1 METVASDSLDQQR
14 KEAMYGRILAKLDEL
29 GARLDHSMGSLSPSS
44 VPATPADSLVSV
56 SSPGATSSVDSQKV
70 FDEMPSNK
78 EPTTTSVLHVTMSH
92 VLYLVTAEV
101 LLQVFNPYGAEE
113 VRVYNQGTIQVEAFI
128 LFRLCQDATRA
139 REALHEC
146 CIYNGCCFLDVK
158 YMQSCPNDIMSV
170 APVRC
175 LSICNGHGTSLL
187 MAVSTALPSSV
198 PITTSL
204 DASSISSPTYV
215 NDVPSST
222 KPISASFF
230 TERKGTSQRIIK
242 WVSRIRVAHR
252 PIRWAMKKKEVYVLT
267 HIGSVSLFEMNE
279 NDLVHETSY
288 ESNESSALAFVEMPQ
303 NIKLPV
309 EHLTPWVQ
317 NMVSNSM
324 VNVVVCCHYGGLV
337 HIAIKCFRRFFH
349 GVEMGY
355 VPGNMKQKV
364 TVLSCHLDSCRPE
377 KNVQKLLVIIKSNMS
392 LAIDMSILS
401 WSQTTV
407 HELIVTRSTCYR
419 EIVQSFH
426 NVINQ
431 YLNLKIVSRPWD
443 PAGASAEVLLLI
455 GSFRD
460 NDKIML
466 LPEDLFD
473 ARAAKIFSLPWPPP
487 PSSLEMLYIEI

>member
-1 METVASDSLDQQR
+1 MFSLSAVIPTKVRSTKRRVKTVVIMLMETVASDSLDQQR

-29 GARLDHSMGSLSPSS
+29 GARLDHAMGSLSPSS

-78 EPTTTSVLHVTMSH
+78 EPTTASVLHVTMSH
-92 VLYLVTAEV
+92 VLYPVTAEV
-101 LLQVFNPYGAEE
+101 LLQVFSPYGAEE

-128 LFRLCQDATRA
+128 LFRLCQDAIRA
-139 REALHEC
+139 REALHGC

-267 HIGSVSLFEMNE
+267 HIGGVSLFEMNE

-317 NMVSNSM
+317 NMVPNSM
-324 VNVVVCCHYGGLV
+324 VNVVVCCETSDIPMSIWCL
-337 HIAIKCFRRFFH
+337 
-349 GVEMGY
+349 
-355 VPGNMKQKV
+355 
-364 TVLSCHLDSCRPE
+364 CRPLWRACSYSKQMLQE
-377 KNVQKLLVIIKSNMS
+377 VFP
-392 LAIDMSILS
+392 
-401 WSQTTV
+401 WS
-407 HELIVTRSTCYR
+407 
-419 EIVQSFH
+419 
-426 NVINQ
+426 
-431 YLNLKIVSRPWD
+431 
-443 PAGASAEVLLLI
+443 
-455 GSFRD
+455 RD
-460 NDKIML
+460 GL
-466 LPEDLFD
+466 CP
-473 ARAAKIFSLPWPPP
+473 
-487 PSSLEMLYIEI
+487 